1 MRYLLNLLFTCLAA
15 LPASAQLQVTL
26 LPQRHF
32 PKTIPAG
39 DYSGIAWLGGDHYAV
54 VSDKADSDGFFLF
67 EIKVDKETGEITSAR
82 NLGFKS
88 SGQPARDEEGIA
100 YDSLR
105 QRIWISGEGD
115 NQIREYTTDGRLTGR
130 TVPQPPIYAHLTG
143 NEGLEALSYEAVTRT
158 LWTCNETMPVT
169 ITAFDD
175 SLQTVRQYD
184 YTLDKPE
191 GDAEKAR
198 NYAHGIGTLLAL
210 PDGTLLILER
220 EFFVPNAKIGA
231 WVNCKLYHYTPQTND
246 KTASDKQSGEK
257 ELLASWRTTLT
268 LFGRSL
274 ANYEGMCLGP
284 ELNDG
289 SRVLLFV
296 ADSQHQYAG
305 VLKDWIKSAK
315 TNEAIK
321 NAK

>member
-1 MRYLLNLLFTCLAA
+1 MKCLKIILFSWLIA
-15 LPASAQLQVTL
+15 LPASAQLKVSL
-26 LPQRHF
+26 LPQRHY

-54 VSDKADSDGFFLF
+54 VSDKTDSDGFFLF
-67 EIKVDKETGEITSAR
+67 EIKVDRETGEITSAR
-82 NLGFKS
+82 NEGFRS
-88 SGQPARDEEGIA
+88 SDQPARDEEGIA

-130 TVPQPPIYAHLTG
+130 VVPQPPVYAHMPG
-143 NEGLEALSYEAVTRT
+143 NEGLEALSFDAMSRT

-175 SLQTVRQYD
+175 SLHAVHQYP
-184 YTLDKPE
+184 YTLDEAE
-191 GDAEKAR
+191 GNATKAR
-198 NYAHGIGTLLAL
+198 NYAHGIGTLTAL

-220 EFFVPNAKIGA
+220 EFFVPASKLGA
-231 WVNCKLYHYTPQTND
+231 WVSCKLYHYTPPATGAEPSGK
-246 KTASDKQSGEK
+246 KT
-257 ELLASWRTTLT
+257 LLTSWRTTLS

-284 ELNDG
+284 QLNDG
-289 SRVLLFV
+289 SRVLLLV
-296 ADSQHQYAG
+296 ADSQHRHGG
-305 VLKDWIKSAK
+305 VLRDWIRS
-315 TNEAIK
+315 IK
-321 NAK
+321 INLNR